1 MAWVHERYCQNYRG
15 YYFTCL
21 GREGLGGPKRLKL
34 LLDTHVILWSAAEPE
49 RFPAEVAEEL
59 ENELNELWFSPISV
73 WEILLL
79 AEKGRVVLEAGI
91 GNRIR
96 KMFQRLPFREA
107 VINQEVAIQSRYVDL
122 LHQDPADRFL
132 AATAMVYDL
141 TLVTA
146 DKRLISSEQ
155 FPVLAIH

>member
-1 MAWVHERYCQNYRG
+1 M
-15 YYFTCL
+15 
-21 GREGLGGPKRLKL
+21 KL

-49 RFPAEVAEEL
+49 RFPQNIAVEL
-59 ENELNELWFSPISV
+59 ENESNELWFSPISV

-79 AEKGRVVLEAGI
+79 AEKQQVILEADHKMS
-91 GNRIR
+91 IR
-96 KMFQRLPFREA
+96 KIFQNLPLREA

-122 LHQDPADRFL
+122 PHQDPADRFL

-146 DKRLISSEQ
+146 DKRLTGAKGFS
-155 FPVLAIH
+155 VLPIP